1 MGGINK
7 TLIFTGLILG
17 SFIIIIA
24 GNSGLGLIE
33 ADSLNHSV
41 GSEKEK
47 KNKSISIIPREFNQP
62 VPTELSL
69 ALDIETTRSDRWAPV
84 IRYTYR
90 FFQAFPFSK
99 TFTSRL
105 PAGLAF
111 ILVLAGI
118 LLLILKYYGL
128 KSAVFT
134 GLIIITMPIF
144 ARAGKSVFPQT
155 LWVLFS
161 SASIISGWFLINAIQ
176 ENKKIVIYGIIFG
189 ASITLSHF
197 SGGLLAGVSFPLG
210 VLSLYALLVKR
221 DLFYIIIAAIA
232 GLLCIITFAVSLWK
246 ARPGE
251 FSSLLYTF
259 VNPASVT
266 PRGTQPHGIFI
277 NQLARSAFGM
287 LFWSGFAVVSFFTPV
302 EKDTENSGS
311 LELLMKVWL
320 VIAFF
325 FVSYYEMRI
334 ADLISPVFIPA
345 SVLIAI
351 LFTRNYK
358 IIYSPFP
365 AFIIASISFLL
376 LRDVVQYPELSAEVA
391 LFFEL
396 DKISSTSRLPVVLWF
411 LITVSPLLIIGWE
424 TRKQFVQGFA
434 GMFSKTTDQSYLGKI
449 LGYLLFPVKFTG
461 IIIFKYLFRPLD
473 SLMDRF
479 FNFIKIKSNNYN
491 TPWFIVIIST
501 FAFILTIYNVF
512 KSIPRLHREFSSV
525 SIYQQYK
532 ENSSGEVL
540 KVWNV
545 SPKGSEIYLNR
556 KIDMMTQ
563 DDEFLVYMKDKRKV
577 FVGAGLNKLG
587 FMDWLTR
594 KHGISYFIPSKPS
607 ERYMLVTNRL
617 EGKDHN
623 PLLQWIS
630 EKPQNPQFPLDSV
643 FENKIKL
650 YGYDIK
656 RTLIKG
662 TVTRIN
668 LYFQVLDRMSTDFK
682 IFIHLDPPYG
692 TRMTGD
698 HEPVKGLLPTKY
710 WSKGTYVIDSYDLPI
725 PRGGFA
731 DGRYRIFAGL
741 FSGARRMKIVTGKTG
756 GENRAPLGYSELKSA
771 GLFSCSR

>member
-1 MGGINK
+1 MGGLNK
-7 TLIFTGLILG
+7 TLIFAGLILG
-17 SFIIIIA
+17 SFILIMA

-41 GSEKEK
+41 GSEKKK
-47 KNKSISIIPREFNQP
+47 KNKSVSIIPREFNQP

-84 IRYTYR
+84 VRYTYR
-90 FFQAFPFSK
+90 FFQVLPLSK
-99 TFTSRL
+99 TFSSRL

-111 ILVLAGI
+111 IFILAGI
-118 LLLILKYYGL
+118 LLLILKYYGF
-128 KSAVFT
+128 KTAIFA
-134 GLIIITMPIF
+134 GLIMITMPIF
-144 ARAGKSVFPQT
+144 VRAGKSVFPQS

-161 SASIISGWFLINAIQ
+161 SSAIVSGWFLIHAVSENRKIIAYGAIW
-176 ENKKIVIYGIIFG
+176 VT
-189 ASITLSHF
+189 SITLSHF

-210 VLSLYALLVKR
+210 VLGIYALLLKR
-221 DLFYIIIAAIA
+221 EKFYYITAAVA
-232 GLLCIITFAVSLWK
+232 GVLCILTFAISLWK

-251 FSSLLYTF
+251 FSGLLYTF
-259 VNPASVT
+259 VNPASIT
-266 PRGTQPHGIFI
+266 PKGTQPHGVFI

-287 LFWSGFAVVSFFTPV
+287 LFWSGFAVVSFFSRS
-302 EKDTENSGS
+302 EKDAECSKS
-311 LELLMKVWL
+311 LELLMKIWL
-320 VIAFF
+320 VFAFF

-334 ADLISPVFIPA
+334 ADLISPVFVPA
-345 SVLIAI
+345 SVLIAV

-396 DKISSTSRLPVVLWF
+396 DKISSVSRVPVVLWF
-411 LITVSPLLIIGWE
+411 LVTVSPLLIIGWE
-424 TRKQFVQGFA
+424 TRKQFLEGFA
-434 GMFSKTTDQSYLGKI
+434 GMFSKTSDQSYLGKI
-449 LGYLLFPVKFTG
+449 LGYLLLPVKFAG
-461 IIIFKYLFRPLD
+461 IIIFKYFLRPLD
-473 SLMDRF
+473 SLIERF
-479 FNFIKIKSNNYN
+479 LNIIKTRSLKYS
-491 TPWFIVIIST
+491 TPWFVVIILS
-501 FAFILTIYNVF
+501 FAFILTIYNVIRN
-512 KSIPRLHREFSSV
+512 IPGVHREFSSV

-532 ENSSGEVL
+532 KISAGEVL

-545 SPKGSEIYLNR
+545 SPKGAEIYLNR
-556 KIDMMTQ
+556 KIDMMAQ
-563 DDEFLVYMKDKRKV
+563 DDEFLNYMKDKEKV

-607 ERYMLVTNRL
+607 ERYMLVTNRPD
-617 EGKDHN
+617 GKDYN
-623 PLLQWIS
+623 PLLQWVS
-630 EKPQNPQFPLDSV
+630 EKPHNPEFTLDSV
-643 FENKIKL
+643 FEKKIKL

-662 TVTRIN
+662 TATRIN

-698 HEPVKGLLPTKY
+698 HDPVKGLLPTKY
-710 WSKGTYVIDSYDLPI
+710 WSKGTYVIDSYELSI